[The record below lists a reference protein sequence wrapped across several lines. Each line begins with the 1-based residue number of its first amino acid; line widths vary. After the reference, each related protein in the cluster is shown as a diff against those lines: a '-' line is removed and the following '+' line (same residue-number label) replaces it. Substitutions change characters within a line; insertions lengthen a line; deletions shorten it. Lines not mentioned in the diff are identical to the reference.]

1 MNQQIKLAVFDLA
14 GTTVKDDNAVR
25 DCLYKAAVQYDLKAT
40 PDEIANLMGT
50 NKIHLYQFLI
60 AKNQGRIMDFRGF
73 EEDIF
78 EDTYELAKKI
88 YDCYVEIMIDYYRHD
103 CQEIEGASKVFEWC
117 HKNDIKVATD
127 TGFHSDVNQAIFDCL
142 GWTRDGLVDCAVDL
156 DMVPEGKGA
165 EDNVVVKT
173 GNAEAGFVALSQC
186 YKNGAFTGGS
196 GWIVPQELYNRI
208 DQDAVLLKKGEKNQG
223 ATRFLKYLKESEDAA
238 RIRETYGYG
247 SAQ

>member
-88 YDCYVEIMIDYYRHD
+88 YDCYVEIMIDYYRSPMLFKSAALGNEVSQREMD
-103 CQEIEGASKVFEWC
+103 DYTGMIRELRNYAETAGRKRGRPIYFAFRLPDSPIACRAIGVDVERWAREGLF
-117 HKNDIKVATD
+117 DI
-127 TGFHSDVNQAIFDCL
+127 
-142 GWTRDGLVDCAVDL
+142 
-156 DMVPEGKGA
+156 
-165 EDNVVVKT
+165 
-173 GNAEAGFVALSQC
+173 
-186 YKNGAFTGGS
+186 
-196 GWIVPQELYNRI
+196 
-208 DQDAVLLKKGEKNQG
+208 LKK
-223 ATRFLKYLKESEDAA
+223 
-238 RIRETYGYG
+238 
-247 SAQ
+247 

>member
-60 AKNQGRIMDFRGF
+60 AKSQGRIMDFRGF

-103 CQEIEGASKVFEWC
+103 CQEIEGSSKVFEWC
-117 HKNDIKVATD
+117 HKNGIKVATD
-127 TGFHSDVNQAIFDCL
+127 TGFHSDVNQAIYDCL
-142 GWTRDGLVDCAVDL
+142 GWVRDGLVDCAVDL
-156 DMVPEGKGA
+156 DMVPEGKGRPA
-165 EDNVVVKT
+165 PFMLYH
-173 GNAEAGFVALSQC
+173 AM
-186 YKNGAFTGGS
+186 
-196 GWIVPQELYNRI
+196 QELNIQNVRSVIKIGDTPADMLEGYNAGCR
-208 DQDAVLLKKGEKNQG
+208 AVIGVTSG
-223 ATRFLKYLKESEDAA
+223 STPISAWGKYWHTHVIESVRDLPALIE
-238 RIRETYGYG
+238 EGYIV
-247 SAQ
+247 

>member
-88 YDCYVEIMIDYYRHD
+88 YDCYVEIMIDYYRYD
-103 CQEIEGASKVFEWC
+103 CQV
-117 HKNDIKVATD
+117 
-127 TGFHSDVNQAIFDCL
+127 Q
-142 GWTRDGLVDCAVDL
+142 
-156 DMVPEGKGA
+156 
-165 EDNVVVKT
+165 
-173 GNAEAGFVALSQC
+173 AEASNVRRAACSAAMRL
-186 YKNGAFTGGS
+186 
-196 GWIVPQELYNRI
+196 
-208 DQDAVLLKKGEKNQG
+208 
-223 ATRFLKYLKESEDAA
+223 TRTTICSPSKS
-238 RIRETYGYG
+238 
-247 SAQ
+247 

>member
-60 AKNQGRIMDFRGF
+60 AKSQGRIMDFRGF

-88 YDCYVEIMIDYYRHD
+88 YDCYV
-103 CQEIEGASKVFEWC
+103 
-117 HKNDIKVATD
+117 
-127 TGFHSDVNQAIFDCL
+127 
-142 GWTRDGLVDCAVDL
+142 
-156 DMVPEGKGA
+156 
-165 EDNVVVKT
+165 
-173 GNAEAGFVALSQC
+173 
-186 YKNGAFTGGS
+186 
-196 GWIVPQELYNRI
+196 
-208 DQDAVLLKKGEKNQG
+208 
-223 ATRFLKYLKESEDAA
+223 
-238 RIRETYGYG
+238 
-247 SAQ
+247 